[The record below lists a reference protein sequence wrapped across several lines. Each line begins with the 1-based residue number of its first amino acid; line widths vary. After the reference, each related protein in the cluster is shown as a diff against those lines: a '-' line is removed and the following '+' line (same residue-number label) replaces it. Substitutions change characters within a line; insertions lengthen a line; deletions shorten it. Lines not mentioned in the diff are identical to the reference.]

1 MMSGLGPRCQ
11 GLLPTMVGLRRAF
24 HRIPEIGLE
33 LPRTQALVIAEL
45 TRLGIAHRAIGS
57 GVIADLGERGPR
69 IGLRA
74 DMDALPL
81 QEATGLDWSSTIPG
95 AMHACGHDAHMA
107 ALLGAASILKA
118 EEARGRLGFQARLIF
133 QPGEEGHFG
142 ALGMIKGG
150 ALEGLD
156 AIEGGH
162 MGNLSQELAPGEA
175 GFLPGPM
182 MAASDS
188 FQACFVGSG
197 GHGSAPHES
206 PDPIAAFADFVQA
219 LSQFR
224 ARELDQRMPAVVSVC
239 MVRAGAANN
248 VIPERLEL
256 GGTARS
262 LDADLR
268 VLLEKRIGEIGASVA
283 TLWGLSFEYHWLGGY
298 PPLVNARACAEAM
311 EEGARTHLGASRV
324 RRLSLP
330 IMGGEDF
337 AFYTGIIPGAFWF
350 LCSPVPG
357 DGGSFPHHNPRFD
370 LGEAY
375 LADAALLHLSSAQA
389 LANESN
395 LGNASSVPTAKA

>member
-1 MMSGLGPRCQ
+1 MIDGLPARCQ
-11 GLLPTMVGLRRAF
+11 ALLPDMVGLRRAF
-24 HRIPEIGLE
+24 HRLPEIGLD
-33 LPRTQALVIAEL
+33 LPRTQSLVASEL
-45 TRLGIAHRAIGS
+45 GRLGIAHRAIGS
-57 GVIADLGERGPR
+57 GLIADLGDRGPR

-74 DMDALPL
+74 DMDALPI
-81 QEATGLDWSSTIPG
+81 QEATGLEWSSTIPG

-107 ALLGAASILKA
+107 ALLGAAAILR
-118 EEARGRLGFQARLIF
+118 EEEKRGSLDFRARLIF

-162 MGNLSQELAPGEA
+162 MGNLSQELGPGEA

-188 FQACFVGSG
+188 FEASFVGSG

-219 LSQFR
+219 LAQFR
-224 ARELDQRMPAVVSVC
+224 ARELDQRMPAVISVC

-248 VIPERLEL
+248 VIPERLAL

-262 LDADLR
+262 LDPGLR
-268 VLLEKRIGEIGASVA
+268 ALLEKRIGEIGASVA
-283 TLWGLSFEYHWLGGY
+283 ALWRLSFDYHWLGGY
-298 PPLVNARACAEAM
+298 PPLVNDTACAEAM
-311 EEGARTHLGASRV
+311 EKAARFHLGASRV
-324 RRLSLP
+324 RRLGLP

-337 AFYTGIIPGAFWF
+337 AFYAELIPGAFWF
-350 LCSPVPG
+350 LCSPASG
-357 DGGSFPHHNPRFD
+357 DCGSFPHHNPRFD

-375 LADAALLHLSSAQA
+375 LADAAVLHLSSAQA
-389 LANESN
+389 LAARFSQAKT
-395 LGNASSVPTAKA
+395 GSVPKP